1 MRALLRACVVGGV
14 VLGAVLAPAFSGAA
28 AVSQEEIREL
38 RAQIAALSERLAEL
52 EERAGIDEDG
62 NGLEETAAPAPAP
75 EPTPAPAPRADHWTD
90 RVAFSGDF
98 RYRWETIDQEGSDS
112 RERHRIRARP
122 AIVAQVNE
130 TVRTGFGLT
139 TGGDNP
145 VSANQTLGGG
155 GTSKAI
161 SLDLA
166 YFEWSALENTRILGG
181 KFKRPLLRPGDSSL
195 LWDDDWRPEGF
206 AVLYNS
212 GSLFGT
218 AMATWLEGDSRAG
231 DEVAFALQG
240 GGSFALGRGSS
251 LSFSGGYY
259 QIDVAGRQPLY
270 EEAEFFG
277 NSFAPDGS
285 FLYDYHLLEVGG
297 ELDFVLGDWP
307 VSVFA
312 DYARNLEAGEYDTGW
327 ALGGTLGRAK
337 DIGGWRIRYFYQDLE
352 ADAALGLLTDSNF
365 GDGGTDA
372 RGHVL
377 TADYVIASN
386 WVFRLTYFDNVI
398 NENAVDRGVPGA
410 EELDYDRLIL
420 DFRYKY

>member
-1 MRALLRACVVGGV
+1 MRALLRACI
-14 VLGAVLAPAFSGAA
+14 VLGMMLGLAIAPAVSGAA
-28 AVSQEEIREL
+28 AVSQDEIREL

-52 EERAGIDEDG
+52 EERAGIEESATG
-62 NGLEETAAPAPAP
+62 VEETAAPAPAP
-75 EPTPAPAPRADHWTD
+75 EPAPVPRPREDHWTD

-112 RERHRIRARP
+112 RERQRIRAR
-122 AIVAQVNE
+122 AALVAQVNE
-130 TVRTGFGLT
+130 TVQVGFGLA
-139 TGGDNP
+139 TGGDSP

-155 GTSKAI
+155 GTSKPI

-166 YFEWSALENTRILGG
+166 YFEWRGFDHTRILGG

-206 AVLYNS
+206 AAVYDN
-212 GSLFGT
+212 GRLFGT
-218 AMATWLEGDSRAG
+218 AMATWLEADSRAG
-231 DEVAFALQG
+231 DELALALQG
-240 GGSFALGRGSS
+240 GGNFALGRDRA
-251 LSFSGGYY
+251 LNLTAGYY
-259 QIDVAGRQPLY
+259 QLDVAGRQPLF

-285 FLYDYHLLEVGG
+285 FLYDYQLLELGG
-297 ELDFVLGDWP
+297 AFEFGLRDWP

-312 DYARNLEAGEYDTGW
+312 NYVKNLEAGEYDTGW
-327 ALGGTLGRAK
+327 AVGGTLGKAK
-337 DIGGWRIRYFYQDLE
+337 GAGSWRVRYFYEDLE
-352 ADAALGLLTDSNF
+352 ADAALGLLADSNF

-377 TADYVIASN
+377 SADYVVASN

-398 NENAVDRGVPGA
+398 NENAVERGDPGA

>member
-1 MRALLRACVVGGV
+1 MRALLRACVVLGV
-14 VLGAVLAPAFSGAA
+14 AFAPAFSGAA
-28 AVSQEEIREL
+28 AVSQEEVHEL

-52 EERAGIDEDG
+52 EARAGIEEDRTG
-62 NGLEETAAPAPAP
+62 IEETAAPAPAP
-75 EPTPAPAPRADHWTD
+75 EPAPLPLPREDHWTD

-122 AIVAQVNE
+122 ALVAQVNE
-130 TVRTGFGLT
+130 TVRVGFGLA
-139 TGGDNP
+139 TGGDSP

-155 GTSKAI
+155 GASKPI

-166 YFEWSALENTRILGG
+166 YFEWRALDNTRILGG

-206 AVLYNS
+206 AAVYDN

-231 DEVAFALQG
+231 DELALALQG
-240 GGSFALGRGSS
+240 GGNFALGRDRA
-251 LSFSGGYY
+251 LNFAAGYY
-259 QIDVAGRQPLY
+259 QVDVAGRQPLF
-270 EEAEFFG
+270 EEAVFFG
-277 NSFAPDGS
+277 NSFAPDGT
-285 FLYDYHLLEVGG
+285 FLYDYHLVELGG
-297 ELDFVLGDWP
+297 EFELGAGGWP

-312 DYARNLEAGEYDTGW
+312 NYAKNLDAGDYDTGW
-327 ALGGTLGRAK
+327 AVGGTIGKAK
-337 DIGGWRIRYFYQDLE
+337 DVGSWRIRYFYEELE

-365 GDGGTDA
+365 GGGGTDA

-377 TADYVIASN
+377 SADYVIASN

-398 NENAVDRGVPGA
+398 NEDAVDRGDPGA